1 MKRAW
6 MAAALIGAAP
16 MAGATDLMDAWR
28 AARGYD
34 AAFAASRS
42 ALTAGREKT
51 NQGNALL
58 LPQVTL
64 SGNAGAATSEY
75 RPGNATLL
83 NPSYDS
89 SGGQYGLKVTA
100 AQPIY
105 RADAFVGSDQLKK
118 QADQAEVQ
126 YRAAEQELIL
136 RVAKAYFEV
145 IAAEEAVRFS
155 AAQKAAVGQQLAQA
169 KKSFEVGTATITDTH
184 EAQARYD
191 SIVATEINAQNDLE
205 VKRNAFTQLTNQ
217 DPTVLA
223 KISTKLE
230 PTPPQPNVMAEWLTR
245 ADSGSLAIAGQKLGL
260 DIATRQIDRYRTST
274 APTLDLVA
282 SYGSDWNGDGLSRGG
297 GTDRTTGGLVGLQ
310 LSIPLFTG
318 GNRSSQYREAIAL
331 EDQQRQ
337 TLEAT
342 RRDAAQS
349 TKQAFLGVQ
358 NGAAQVRA
366 LEQAEV
372 SARSSL
378 ESTKLGRDV
387 GVRTT
392 VDVLNAEQNYYQTRF
407 NLVVT
412 RYQYLYARLQL
423 AAAVG
428 ALDEA
433 QLQEINRWLDLQG
446 TRPGGLV
453 PGQ

>member
-1 MKRAW
+1 
-6 MAAALIGAAP
+6 MAAALLGVAP
-16 MAGATDLMDAWR
+16 LAGATDLMDAWR

-64 SGNAGAATSEY
+64 SGNAGVASTDYQA
-75 RPGNATLL
+75 GQATLL
-83 NPSYDS
+83 NPNYDMH
-89 SGGQYGLKVTA
+89 GNQYGLKVTA

-126 YRAAEQELIL
+126 FRSAEQDLIL

-155 AAQKAAVGQQLAQA
+155 AAQKAAVAQQLAQA

-191 SIVATEINAQNDLE
+191 SIIATEINAQNDLE

-223 KISTKLE
+223 KISTQLE
-230 PTPPQPNVMAEWLTR
+230 PSPPQPNSMADWLVR
-245 ADSGSLAIAGQKLGL
+245 ADTGSLAIAGQKLGL
-260 DIATRQIDRYRTST
+260 DIATRQIDRYRVST

-282 SYGSDWNGDGLSRGG
+282 SYGSDWAGDGLARGG
-297 GTDRTTGGLVGLQ
+297 TGTDRTSNGLIGLQ

-318 GNRSSQYREAIAL
+318 GNRSSQFREAIAL
-331 EDQQRQ
+331 EEQQRQ

-372 SARSSL
+372 SAKSSL

-412 RYQYLYARLQL
+412 RYQYLFARLQL

-433 QLQEINRWLDLQG
+433 QLQDINRWLDSNPVLRNGLSG
-446 TRPGGLV
+446 T
-453 PGQ
+453 Q

>member
-1 MKRAW
+1 MKRSW
-6 MAAALIGAAP
+6 MALVLAGAMP
-16 MAGATDLMDAWR
+16 LAGATDLMDAWR

-34 AAFAASRS
+34 AAFAASR
-42 ALTAGREKT
+42 AGLTAGREKT

-64 SGNAGAATSEY
+64 SGNAGVASSDY
-75 RPGNATLL
+75 RAGQATLL
-83 NPSYDS
+83 NPNYDN

-126 YRAAEQELIL
+126 YRAAEQDLIL

-223 KISTKLE
+223 KISTQLE
-230 PTPPQPNVMAEWLTR
+230 PSPPQPNAMADWLMR
-245 ADSGSLAIAGQKLGL
+245 ADTGSLAIAGQKLGL
-260 DIATRQIDRYRTST
+260 DIATRQIDRYRLST
-274 APTLDLVA
+274 LPTLDLVA
-282 SYGSDWNGDGLSRGG
+282 SYGSDWAADGLARAG
-297 GTDRTTGGLVGLQ
+297 GTDRTSNGLIGLQ

-331 EDQQRQ
+331 EEQQRQ

-412 RYQYLYARLQL
+412 RYQYLFARLQL

-433 QLQEINRWLDLQG
+433 QLQDINRWLDSNPALRSG
-446 TRPGGLV
+446 
-453 PGQ
+453 

>member
-1 MKRAW
+1 MLASA
-6 MAAALIGAAP
+6 MP
-16 MAGATDLMDAWR
+16 FAGATDLMDAWR

-34 AAFAASRS
+34 AAFAASR
-42 ALTAGREKT
+42 AGLTAGREKT

-58 LPQVTL
+58 LPQVNL
-64 SGNAGAATSEY
+64 SGNAGAAASDY
-75 RPGNATLL
+75 RAGQATLL
-83 NPSYDS
+83 NPNYDAN
-89 SGGQYGLKVTA
+89 GGQYGLKVTA

-126 YRAAEQELIL
+126 FRAAEQDLIL

-155 AAQKAAVGQQLAQA
+155 GAQKLAVAQQLAQA
-169 KKSFEVGTATITDTH
+169 KKSFEVGTATITDTND
-184 EAQARYD
+184 AQARYD
-191 SIVATEINAQNDLE
+191 AIIATEINAQNDLE
-205 VKRNAFTQLTNQ
+205 VKRNAFNQLTNL

-223 KISTKLE
+223 KISTSLK
-230 PTPPQPNVMAEWLTR
+230 PSPPQPNAMSEWLTL

-260 DIATRQIDRYRTST
+260 DIATRQIDRYRLETS
-274 APTLDLVA
+274 PTLDLVA
-282 SYGSDWNGDGLSRGG
+282 SYGSDWNGDGLSRSG
-297 GTDRTTGGLVGLQ
+297 GTDRSTNGLIGLQ
-310 LSIPLFTG
+310 LSIPLYTG
-318 GNRSSQYREAIAL
+318 GNRSSKYREAIAL

-358 NGAAQVRA
+358 SGAAQVRA
-366 LEQAEV
+366 LEQAEI

-428 ALDEA
+428 GLNEG
-433 QLQEINRWLDLQG
+433 QLQDINRWLDSNPALRNGLSG
-446 TRPGGLV
+446 T
-453 PGQ
+453 Q